1 MADDRTVSGV
11 LFEHSDS
18 RVCRLLWQALEGA
31 APTPPLDAQIEVM
44 RVTGGAIGL
53 LVREPVVEVYARW
66 HRGTGFEH
74 LTISPPWH
82 VVDYGR
88 GDRAALRERLAG
100 DVEPTPVLHEK
111 TPFASGALSLD
122 DYRL

>member
-1 MADDRTVSGV
+1 MTAERSVSDV
-11 LFEHSDS
+11 LFDHSDS
-18 RVCRLLWQALEGA
+18 RVCRLLWQALEEGA
-31 APTPPLDAQIEVM
+31 SDPPLDAKIEVM
-44 RVTGGAIGL
+44 RVTGGTVGL
-53 LVREPVVEVYARW
+53 LVREPALEVYARW

-74 LTISPPWH
+74 LSISPPWH

-88 GDRAALRERLAG
+88 GDRATLREHLAG
-100 DVEPTPVLHEK
+100 AAAPTPVLHEK